1 MSIVFTILLIIAG
14 IIALLLVTALFMKKE
29 YNVQSEIIINA
40 PREKVF
46 DYLKQLKNQDN
57 FNKWVMVDP
66 NMKREFKGTDGTVG
80 FIYAWKG
87 NKKASEGEQEIKALE
102 EGKRIATE
110 IRFTGSFMAVA
121 YADYT
126 LQTVEDNQTKVRWS
140 NASTLKYPMNVMIPM
155 VEKMLPKDMN
165 VSLLNLKTILE
176 TNTIS

>member
-1 MSIVFTILLIIAG
+1 MAILFTILLAIAG
-14 IIALLLVTALFMKKE
+14 IIALLLGIAIFMKKE

-66 NMKREFKGTDGTVG
+66 NMERKFTGTDGTVG

-102 EGKRIATE
+102 EGKSIQTE

-121 YADYT
+121 YADYILET
-126 LQTVEDNQTKVRWS
+126 AANNQTKVKWT
-140 NASTLKYPMNVMIPM
+140 NASTMKYPMNVMIPM

-165 VSLLNLKTILE
+165 VSLHNLKTILE
-176 TNTIS
+176 NQ

>member
-1 MSIVFTILLIIAG
+1 MTIVFTILLAIAG

-57 FNKWVMVDP
+57 LNKWVMVDP

-87 NKKASEGEQEIKALE
+87 NKKASEGEQEIKAIT
-102 EGKRIATE
+102 EGKSIATE

-121 YADYT
+121 YADYILET
-126 LQTVEDNQTKVRWS
+126 ITDNQTKVRWS
-140 NASTLKYPMNVMIPM
+140 NASTMKYPMNVMIPM
-155 VEKMLPKDMN
+155 VEKMLPKDMTI
-165 VSLLNLKTILE
+165 SLMNLKTILE
-176 TNTIS
+176 NQ

>member
-1 MSIVFTILLIIAG
+1 MTIVLTILLIIAC
-14 IIALLLVTALFMKKE
+14 IIALLLFIALFMKKG
-29 YNVQSEIIINA
+29 YMVQSEIIINA
-40 PREKVF
+40 PQEKVF

-66 NMKREFKGTDGTVG
+66 NMKREFKGTDGTIG

-102 EGKRIATE
+102 EGKHIETE

-121 YADYT
+121 YTNYT
-126 LQTVEDNQTKVRWS
+126 LETEEDNQTKVRWS
-140 NASTLKYPMNVMIPM
+140 NTSTLKYPMNITIPM

-165 VSLLNLKTILE
+165 VSLMNLKTILE
-176 TNTIS
+176 NQ

>member
-1 MSIVFTILLIIAG
+1 MTIVFTILLVLAG
-14 IIALLLVTALFMKKE
+14 IIILFLLMALFIKKE
-29 YNVQSEIIINA
+29 YTVQSEIIINA

-46 DYLKQLKNQDN
+46 DYLKHLKNQDN

-87 NKKASEGEQEIKALE
+87 NKKASEGEQEIKAIE
-102 EGKRIATE
+102 EGKSIQTE

-121 YADYT
+121 YADYST
-126 LQTVEDNQTKVRWS
+126 ESIADNQTKVKWS
-140 NASTLKYPMNVMIPM
+140 NASTMKYPMNSMIPM

-165 VSLLNLKTILE
+165 VSLQNLKTILE
-176 TNTIS
+176 SQ